1 MEQSDIADHNF
12 LLFSLVKESVLSDG
26 AVRHYWSQLSAV
38 LSREGVAGE
47 LADPVLHRAGDDAV
61 LRWNLPAANPVQI
74 ITVALQTPTQPQA
87 LFAGSTQGANMI
99 TTLEPYVGRI
109 DVLDSLSVGTGLVTF
124 TLKAVNASD
133 AGHYICIEGVGNE
146 PIIPDCGQM
155 LVIVGESFSFQAFQR
170 KIENGGDQNTFEEE
184 KTRQCVK
191 FWHDPLF

>member
-1 MEQSDIADHNF
+1 M
-12 LLFSLVKESVLSDG
+12 
-26 AVRHYWSQLSAV
+26 
-38 LSREGVAGE
+38 AGE
-47 LADPVLHRAGDDAV
+47 LADPVLHKAGDDAV

-191 FWHDPLF
+191 FWRDPLF

>member
-1 MEQSDIADHNF
+1 M
-12 LLFSLVKESVLSDG
+12 
-26 AVRHYWSQLSAV
+26 
-38 LSREGVAGE
+38 
-47 LADPVLHRAGDDAV
+47 ADPVLHKAGDDAV

-155 LVIVGESFSFQAFQR
+155 LVIVGESFLFQAFRR
-170 KIENGGDQNTFEEE
+170 KIEKFKMVETIIPF
-184 KTRQCVK
+184 KKRRQDSV
-191 FWHDPLF
+191 